1 MHALYT
7 SLAPLVF
14 NFGLVL
20 ILVPSLLYTNGDP
33 SVRFSKGNL
42 RSLLHFDGWRVLYK
56 LSNMAYI
63 SLGIVIFWF
72 YASTSSNG
80 LYLCQWMIMRAQY
93 GSLVLAF
100 ALGLLMYLIL
110 DKPLRNIERLVLFPS
125 KISDSFLIKKQQGN
139 FSKTSRM

>member
-1 MHALYT
+1 
-7 SLAPLVF
+7 
-14 NFGLVL
+14 
-20 ILVPSLLYTNGDP
+20 
-33 SVRFSKGNL
+33 
-42 RSLLHFDGWRVLYK
+42 
-56 LSNMAYI
+56 MAYV

-72 YASTSSNG
+72 YASSSSNG

-100 ALGLLMYLIL
+100 AMGLLMYLIL